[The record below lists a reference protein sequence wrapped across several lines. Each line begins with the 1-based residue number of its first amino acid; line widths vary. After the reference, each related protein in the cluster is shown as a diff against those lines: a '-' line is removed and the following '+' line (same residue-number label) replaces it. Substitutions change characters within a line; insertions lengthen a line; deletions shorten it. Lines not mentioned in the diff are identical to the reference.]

1 MLKLFYNRTN
11 KGGKNKNEKKEKH
24 NMGITL
30 IALVI
35 TIIVLLILA
44 GVSIATL
51 TGENGI
57 LTQAQNAKNETE
69 EAEAQ
74 EREVLENQ
82 NSLIENILNG
92 TTQGQDTNMELSL
105 EINTEINGYVLLD
118 ISVSNITKEIYEN
131 YKNYFNNL
139 IFEDQERIYLDN
151 YMKVMIPQF
160 SVELNKKISTEE
172 EFIAAINE
180 LGIVDREVHNI
191 KDLMSYIIEKSN
203 EENGTDYTY
212 KEFMENSISEF
223 LKSGARNIRYNNR
236 K

>member
-1 MLKLFYNRTN
+1 MLKRKFFYWLTISNF
-11 KGGKNKNEKKEKH
+11 
-24 NMGITL
+24 L
-30 IALVI
+30 Y
-35 TIIVLLILA
+35 IIVLLILA

-74 EREVLENQ
+74 EKEELENQ
-82 NSLIENILNG
+82 NSLIEDIVNG
-92 TTQGQDTNMELSL
+92 ITQGQDTNMELSL

>member
-1 MLKLFYNRTN
+1 MKR
-11 KGGKNKNEKKEKH
+11 KKKEKH

-57 LTQAQNAKNETE
+57 LTEAQNAKNETE

-74 EREVLENQ
+74 EKEELENQ
-82 NSLIENILNG
+82 NSLIEDIVNG
-92 TTQGQDTNMELSL
+92 ITQGQDTNMELSL